1 MPKPSI
7 TFQALGTHWSIEQLG
22 NEQVDL
28 EAILVPIVRTFESD
42 YSRFTDDSYVSV
54 LNRTK
59 RLIDPPRE
67 LIDMLLFAQ
76 TMYEVSGGVFNI
88 SITPSLTGAGYG
100 KARGDARINT
110 TDLIGI
116 SITDSGEVTLAADVE
131 IDFGGFG
138 KGWLVDALADALH
151 AHNVH
156 EFIINGGGDIRV
168 SSGVEVE
175 LALEHP
181 IHEAQ
186 MIGTT
191 RIASGGLAVSSPY
204 KRSWKVGGV
213 TKHHIIDP
221 RTGEPVA
228 NDIASVYVRA
238 STTLIA
244 DVMATI
250 LLINPSLLDRLK
262 KDFDLDVIIIRESQL
277 G

>member
-1 MPKPSI
+1 MPKPNI
-7 TFQALGTHWSIEQLG
+7 TFEALGTHWSIEQLG
-22 NEQVDL
+22 EKSMDL
-28 EAILVPIVRTFESD
+28 ESVLLPIVRAFESD
-42 YSRFTDDSYVSV
+42 YSRFKDDSFVSM

-76 TMYEVSGGVFNI
+76 TMYQVGSGVFNI
-88 SITPSLTGAGYG
+88 SITPSLTGVGYG
-100 KARGDARINT
+100 KARGEARINT
-110 TDLIGI
+110 TDLMGI
-116 SITDSGEVTLAADVE
+116 TIADGEVTLAPDVE

-138 KGWLVDALADALH
+138 KGWLVDALADVLH
-151 AHNVH
+151 SHNVH

-168 SSGVEVE
+168 SSASEVE

-181 IHEAQ
+181 THEDQ

-221 RTGEPVA
+221 RTGESVT

-238 STTLIA
+238 STTLVA

-250 LLINPSLLDRLK
+250 LLVDPSLLDRLK
-262 KDFDLDVIIIRESQL
+262 KDFDLDVIVIHESQL

>member
-7 TFQALGTHWSIEQLG
+7 TFEALGTHWSIEQLG
-22 NEQVDL
+22 NEPVDL
-28 EAILVPIVRTFESD
+28 EPVLLPIVRMFESD

-88 SITPSLTGAGYG
+88 SITPGLTSAGYG
-100 KARGDARINT
+100 KARGEARINT
-110 TDLIGI
+110 TDLMGI
-116 SITDSGEVTLAADVE
+116 TIAVGEVTLAPDVE

-138 KGWLVDALADALH
+138 KGWLVDALADVLH
-151 AHNVH
+151 SHNVH

-181 IHEAQ
+181 TQEDQ

-191 RIASGGLAVSSPY
+191 RIANGGLAVSSPY

-238 STTLIA
+238 SNTLIA

-250 LLINPSLLDRLK
+250 LLIDSSLLDRLK